1 MSTRTVLVTGAT
13 SGIGLATA
21 ELFAEAGWRL
31 LLLARRGER
40 LAEVSGR
47 LRAQH
52 GVEVETWTLDV
63 RDRPAVERW
72 AAESSGALE
81 TVDVLV
87 NNAGLARGLAKLHEG
102 DADDWDEMIDTNV
115 KGLLYVSRAVIPHLV
130 QRGSGHVVNV
140 GSVAGRWVYPNGAVY
155 CGSKHAER
163 AINEGMRIDLN
174 GTGVRVTTV
183 DPGLVDTEFSLVR
196 FHGDAE
202 KADATYRGMTPLT
215 GRDVAE
221 TIRWVVDRPEHV
233 CVAELV
239 LYPTDQAAPTIVHR
253 RS

>member
-1 MSTRTVLVTGAT
+1 MSVRTVLVTGAT

-21 ELFAEAGWRL
+21 ELFAEQGWRL
-31 LLLARRGER
+31 QLLARRTER
-40 LAEVSGR
+40 LTELAGR
-47 LRAQH
+47 LQEER

-63 RDRPAVERW
+63 RDRTAVETW
-72 AAESSGALE
+72 AADNAESLAR
-81 TVDVLV
+81 TDVLV

-115 KGLLYVSRAVIPHLV
+115 KGLLYMSRAVIPHLV
-130 QRGSGHVVNV
+130 KRGSGHVVNV
-140 GSVAGRWVYPNGAVY
+140 GSVAGRWVYPNGAAY

-163 AINEGMRIDLN
+163 AINEGMRMDLC
-174 GTGVRVTTV
+174 GSGVRVTTV
-183 DPGLVDTEFSLVR
+183 DPGLVETEFSLVR

-202 KADATYRGMTPLT
+202 KAGTAYTGMTPLT

-221 TIRWVVDRPEHV
+221 TIQWIVDRPAHV
-233 CVAELV
+233 NVAEVV

-253 RS
+253 RP